1 MLVAI
6 RLAATALL
14 TPTPT
19 TAAAGLAAA
28 GQERLVRLVAVFAL
42 LPLAEEPAAR
52 DVPLGALLGPEA
64 RRRREVL
71 DDGAHREV
79 APQVGAHALVRQRR
93 RRLLRAPPEPLADRA
108 ALVGVAVLRDHGV
121 DEQGARD
128 GVAAARRDRL
138 ERRLLFLLL
147 RRRRRRRTALVGLAL
162 RRGLFILHRSGS
174 EALGAIRDL

>member
-1 MLVAI
+1 MHQL
-6 RLAATALL
+6 RY
-14 TPTPT
+14 
-19 TAAAGLAAA
+19 GM
-28 GQERLVRLVAVFAL
+28 
-42 LPLAEEPAAR
+42 
-52 DVPLGALLGPEA
+52 LLGPEA

-174 EALGAIRDL
+174 EALGAMREFCARGAVRRRPEACRLLGGCSRTSLWDL